1 MTQKSNI
8 MNLGTTII
16 KSRRS
21 VRAYTDVPIDEEV
34 IKNTLDCARLAPTAM
49 NLQPWIFVVV
59 QQKDTLREIASV
71 TDHGK
76 FISEAQV
83 CFAIFGEKDAKYYL
97 EDCCAATENMI
108 INLQAY
114 GVSSCWV
121 AGDKKA
127 YAKEIQALLH
137 VPEKYTLVS
146 LLPAGYPKEIIVPKK
161 KTLEEVAFFEEY
173 SEDN

>member
-1 MTQKSNI
+1 

-21 VRAYTDVPIDEEV
+21 VRAYTDVPIDEEI

-49 NLQPWIFVVV
+49 NLQPWIFIVI
-59 QQKDTLREIASV
+59 QNKEKIEKIASV

-76 FISEAQV
+76 FIADAQV
-83 CFAIFGEKDAKYYL
+83 CFAVFGEKNAKYYL
-97 EDCCAATENMI
+97 EDCCAATQNMI
-108 INLQAY
+108 LCLQSY

-121 AGDKKA
+121 AGAKKP
-127 YAKEIQALLH
+127 YANEIQALLQ

-146 LLPAGYPKEIIVPKK
+146 LLPAGYPKEITIPTKK
-161 KTLEEVAFFEEY
+161 SIEEVAFFEMY
-173 SEDN
+173 SEDT

>member
-1 MTQKSNI
+1 MNI
-8 MNLGTTII
+8 GTTII

-21 VRAYTDVPIDEEV
+21 VRAYTEVPIDEEI
-34 IKNTLDCARLAPTAM
+34 IKNALDCARLAPTAM

-59 QQKDTLREIASV
+59 QDTTRLREIAEM

-76 FISEAQV
+76 FIADAQLCIAV
-83 CFAIFGEKDAKYYL
+83 FGEKDAKYYL
-97 EDCCAATENMI
+97 EDCCAATQNI
-108 INLQAY
+108 IIALQAY

-127 YAKEIQALLH
+127 YADDISELLQ

-146 LLPAGYPKEIIVPKK
+146 LLPAGYPKEVTVPHKK
-161 KTLEEVAFFEEY
+161 ILDDVVFYEEY
-173 SEDN
+173 SEKP